1 MDNRVLESQIREMI
15 EPSVTRLGYDLVAVE
30 YLGGTGTST
39 LRVSIDKPGG
49 INADDC
55 GIVSEKI
62 SPVLDEEDPIASKY
76 HLEVSSPGIERP
88 LQRPVDFTRF
98 LGYRA
103 RIRASAGA
111 QRRRA
116 TGTLKSFEPGTDPV
130 GPGHEARGVVTLLV
144 DGVDVV
150 LPLDLIERA
159 HLVLTLEEYQQLAE
173 ESGHDE

>member
-116 TGTLKSFEPGTDPV
+116 TGTLKRFEPGTD
-130 GPGHEARGVVTLLV
+130 VVTLLV